1 MHKAKF
7 GYSNLAVNLETRVEG
22 EGVMVDQRDDH
33 VGVPLGK
40 PLEEAA
46 VQEFAANF
54 RGELIRSGDD
64 GYDDARAVFNSMID
78 RHPALIARCTGVADI
93 IAAVN
98 FARDNELVVAVRG
111 GGHSVPGYA
120 VCEGGIVIDLSP
132 MKGIWVDPD
141 TRTARAQAGVTWS
154 EFDRET
160 QQFGLAITGGRVTHT
175 GIAGLTLG
183 SGSGWL
189 ERKYGLTCDSLIS
202 ADVVTANGEF
212 LKASELENEDLFWG
226 LRGGG
231 GNFGIVTSFEY
242 RLHPIGPI
250 VLGGMLL
257 YPFSKVGEL
266 LRFWRDYLEEAPD
279 ELGGALAFITA
290 PPAPFVPEDMKG
302 KLAAGLI
309 VFYAGS
315 PEEGEE
321 WVRPLKEF
329 GPPEVD
335 LVEPMPY
342 TVVQTLLDPGNPPG
356 RNNYWKAENL
366 DELSDEAIDTIV
378 AHAPKIGSPFSQLVI
393 QPMGGAVSEVGEDET
408 AIGGRDAAYIA
419 HAISMWENPVESETN
434 IAWARE
440 FMQAMEPFTIPGI
453 SLNFTSDQT
462 EDKVKASFGSGK
474 YERLAAL
481 KDKYDSTN
489 LFRLNQNIKP
499 KTQSG
504 AVS

>member
-1 MHKAKF
+1 MIEENT
-7 GYSNLAVNLETRVEG
+7 S
-22 EGVMVDQRDDH
+22 

-46 VQEFAANF
+46 VQAFAAEF
-54 RGELIRSGDD
+54 RGALVRPGDEA
-64 GYDDARAVFNSMID
+64 YDAERAVFNAIID
-78 RHPALIARCTGVADI
+78 RHPALIARCTGVADV

-98 FARDNELVVAVRG
+98 FAREEGLVVAVRG

-132 MKGIWVDPD
+132 MKGIWVDPES
-141 TRTARAQAGVTWS
+141 RVARAQAGVTWG

-160 QQFGLAITGGRVTHT
+160 QAFGLATTGGRVTHT

-189 ERKYGLTCDSLIS
+189 ERKFGLTCDNLLS
-202 ADVVTANGEF
+202 AEVVTASGEF
-212 LKASELENEDLFWG
+212 LRANESENEDLFWG

-242 RLHPIGPI
+242 RLHPVGPI

-257 YPFSKVGEL
+257 HPVSRAKEL
-266 LRFWRDYLEEAPD
+266 LCFWRDYLEEAPD
-279 ELGGALAFITA
+279 ELGGTPAFLTA
-290 PPAPFVPEDMKG
+290 PPAPFVPEHMKG
-302 KLAAGLI
+302 QSVVGLI

-315 PEEGEE
+315 PDDGEE

-342 TVVQTLLDPGNPPG
+342 TGVQTLVDPANPPG
-356 RNNYWKAENL
+356 RHNYWKAENMAQ
-366 DELSDEAIDTIV
+366 LSDEAIDTM
-378 AHAPKIGSPFSQLVI
+378 AKHAARITSPFSVVMLE
-393 QPMGGAVSEVGEDET
+393 PKGGAISRIGENET
-408 AIGGRDAAYIA
+408 AMGGRDAAHTLYA
-419 HAISMWENPVESETN
+419 FSMWEDPAESDTHM
-434 IAWARE
+434 AWARE
-440 FMQAMEPFTIPGI
+440 FMEAMEPFTIPGV
-453 SLNFTSDQT
+453 SLNFSADQS
-462 EDKVKASFGSGK
+462 ENKVKAFFGPEK
-474 YERLAAL
+474 YARLVTL
-481 KDKYDSTN
+481 KDKYDPMN

-499 KTQSG
+499 SQELPHP
-504 AVS
+504 VS

>member
-1 MHKAKF
+1 
-7 GYSNLAVNLETRVEG
+7 
-22 EGVMVDQRDDH
+22 
-33 VGVPLGK
+33 
-40 PLEEAA
+40 
-46 VQEFAANF
+46 
-54 RGELIRSGDD
+54 
-64 GYDDARAVFNSMID
+64 MID
-78 RHPALIARCTGVADI
+78 RHPALIARCTGVADVA
-93 IAAVN
+93 AAVD
-98 FARDNELVVAVRG
+98 FARANELVVAVRG

-132 MKGIWVDPD
+132 MKGIRVDPD
-141 TRTARAQAGVTWS
+141 VRTARAQPGVTWG

-160 QQFGLAITGGRVTHT
+160 QQFGLATTGGRVTHT

-189 ERKYGLTCDSLIS
+189 ERKYGLTCDNLIS

-212 LKASELENEDLFWG
+212 VKASGEENEDLFWG

-231 GNFGIVTSFEY
+231 GNFGVVTSFEY
-242 RLHPIGPI
+242 RLHTVGPI

-257 YPFSKVGEL
+257 YPFSKAAEL

-279 ELGGALAFITA
+279 ELSGAIAFITA
-290 PPAPFVPEDMKG
+290 PPAPFVPEPMKG

-309 VFYAGS
+309 VSYAGS

-335 LVEPMPY
+335 LVQPMPY
-342 TVVQTLLDPGNPPG
+342 TVLQTLLDPGNPPG

-378 AHAPKIGSPFSQLVI
+378 LHVAKMGSPFSQLVV
-393 QPMGGAVSEVGEDET
+393 QPVGGAIRDVGEAEA
-408 AIGGRDAAYIA
+408 AIGGRDAACIV
-419 HAISMWENPVESETN
+419 HALSLWENPAEAEAHV
-434 IAWARE
+434 AWARE
-440 FMQAMEPFTIPGI
+440 TMQAMEPFTVPGV
-453 SLNFTSDQT
+453 SLNYTSDQT
-462 EDKVKASFGSGK
+462 EDRVKASFGSEK
-474 YERLAAL
+474 YERLVAL
-481 KDKYDSTN
+481 KDKYDPMN

-499 KTQSG
+499 TAKSG
-504 AVS
+504 AMV

>member
-1 MHKAKF
+1 MI
-7 GYSNLAVNLETRVEG
+7 
-22 EGVMVDQRDDH
+22 DDENTPI
-33 VGVPLGK
+33 GVPLGK

-46 VQEFAANF
+46 VQEFAAGF
-54 RGELIRSGDD
+54 CGELIRRGDAR
-64 GYDDARAVFNSMID
+64 YEEARAVFNAMID
-78 RHPALIARCTGVADI
+78 RHPALIARCAGVADV

-98 FARDNELVVAVRG
+98 FARENELVVAVRG

-141 TRTARAQAGVTWS
+141 TRTARAQAGVTWG

-160 QQFGLAITGGRVTHT
+160 QQFGLATTGGRVTHT

-189 ERKYGLTCDSLIS
+189 ERKLGLTFDNLIS
-202 ADVVTANGEF
+202 ADIVTADGEF
-212 LKASELENEDLFWG
+212 LKASESENEDLFWG

-231 GNFGIVTSFEY
+231 GNFGVVTSFEY
-242 RLHPIGPI
+242 RLHPVGPI

-257 YPFSKVGEL
+257 HPFSKAGEL

-279 ELGGALAFITA
+279 ELGGAAAFVTA
-290 PPAPFVPEDMKG
+290 PPAPFVPEHMKG
-302 KLAAGLI
+302 KLAAALI

-342 TVVQTLLDPGNPPG
+342 TAVQTLLDPANPPG
-356 RNNYWKAENL
+356 RNNYWKAEHL
-366 DELSDEAIDTIV
+366 DELSDEAIDAMV
-378 AHAPKIGSPFSQLVI
+378 VHAAKIASPFTILVI
-393 QPMGGAVSEVGEDET
+393 LPMGGAISDVGEDET
-408 AIGGRDAAYIA
+408 AIGGRDASCGV
-419 HAISMWENPVESETN
+419 HAISMWENPAESETH
-434 IAWARE
+434 IGWARE

-453 SLNFTSDQT
+453 PLNFTSDQT
-462 EDKVKASFGSGK
+462 EEKVKASFGSEKK
-474 YERLAAL
+474 YERLVAL
-481 KDKYDSTN
+481 KNEYDPTN
-489 LFRLNQNIKP
+489 LLHLNQNIKP
-499 KTQSG
+499 SQEQPQP
-504 AVS
+504 VS